1 MRRLVIVCEG
11 PTEQEFCNNVLAPE
25 LLKKQIYVETPT
37 VKRSKGGIV
46 PWHTLKA
53 QLMHHLHEGDAY
65 VTMLVDYYGIKEHFE
80 FPGWQEAMAVNDKVE
95 RMCILFARMQEDI
108 PEEMRNRFVPYI
120 QLHEFEGLL
129 FSNME
134 AFYRNFSDEEMDFK
148 VLEDAV
154 AKFENPELIN
164 DSPQTAPSKRL
175 EKSIVGYSKVLY
187 GNCLAMDIGLKTIRE
202 KCPLFNEW
210 VEKLMSLTN
219 Y

>member
-37 VKRSKGGIV
+37 VKHSKGGIV
-46 PWHTLKA
+46 PWRTLKA
-53 QLMHHLHEGDAY
+53 QLVNHLHEGDAY
-65 VTMLVDYYGIKEHFE
+65 VTMLVDYYGIKEHFG
-80 FPGWQEAMAVNDKVE
+80 FPAWHEAMAVNDKVE
-95 RMCILFARMQEDI
+95 RMYILCEGMQEDI
-108 PEEMRNRFVPYI
+108 PEDMRTRFIPYI

-129 FSNME
+129 FSDIE
-134 AFYRNFSDEEMDFK
+134 AFNRNFSDEEMDLK
-148 VLEDAV
+148 ALEDAV
-154 AKFENPELIN
+154 ARFDTPELMN

-210 VEKLMSLTN
+210 VERLMSLTN
-219 Y
+219 D

>member
-11 PTEQEFCNNVLAPE
+11 PTEQEFCNNVLASE
-25 LLKKQIYVETPT
+25 LRKKQIYVETPT
-37 VKRSKGGIV
+37 VKHSKGGIV
-46 PWHTLKA
+46 PWHTLKT
-53 QLMHHLHEGDAY
+53 QLLNHLREGEAY
-65 VTMLVDYYGIKEHFE
+65 VTMLVDYYGIKEHFG

-95 RMCILFARMQEDI
+95 RMYVLFARMQEDM
-108 PEEMRNRFVPYI
+108 PEDMRTRFIPYI

-134 AFYRNFSDEEMDFK
+134 AFRRNFSDDEMDFK
-148 VLEDAV
+148 ALEDAV
-154 AKFENPELIN
+154 SKFENPELIN

-187 GNCLAMDIGLKTIRE
+187 GNCLAMDIGLKVIRE

-210 VEKLMSLTN
+210 VEKLMSFAP
-219 Y
+219 